1 MDEKLLRSITSQIY
15 RRFPEVEGASPRVS
29 LQPSIQAKSGSSGI
43 SYLITYRR
51 QVKSS
56 SGKSISRIVRVTA
69 DSYGKILKVTTS
81 R

>member
-15 RRFPEVEGASPRVS
+15 RQFPEIEGATPKVS
-29 LQPSIQAKSGSSGI
+29 LQPSYQAKSSS
-43 SYLITYRR
+43 SSASFLITYRR
-51 QVKSS
+51 SVKSS

-69 DSYGKILKVTTS
+69 DSHGRILKVTTS